1 MLSNTLMRF
10 IILFLAPIM
19 CFSQLTIAS
28 LNLTK
33 EIEETSGL
41 EIYGNDFITHN
52 DSGDKAKVYISVR
65 RGR

>member
-1 MLSNTLMRF
+1 MRF
-10 IILFLAPIM
+10 IIFLLAPIM

-52 DSGDKAKVYISVR
+52 DSGDKAKVLYFQFEGGDDPKR
-65 RGR
+65 